1 MLLKLTII
9 INSTIFCH
17 NLGLNIVSEF
27 NLENVTEYMNENN
40 FDQMEDMQD
49 SIAEDDA
56 KPETIIEK

>member
-1 MLLKLTII
+1 MLRKLNRI
-9 INSTIFCH
+9 INRTIFRY

-49 SIAEDDA
+49 SISEDDA